1 MKKITSH
8 LGAIILSSGMLVS
21 GSSFAQEAVNIATSG
36 SGSPFY
42 QNAVGISRVIQN
54 HTAINATVES
64 GAGSTPNIFSI
75 MSGEADMAV
84 VNALAAISGYDATP
98 PFTSQ
103 VDLRI
108 IAQGGLSLRQV
119 FVRRGANI
127 SSVKDLEGK
136 TWIHAMP
143 ANPDILQISEA
154 LASVAELNTRGMRLA
169 SMTTSREAIDGF
181 SARTIDAVTMP
192 ASAGAPLV
200 AQLFESRTI
209 DYLPIDEATASA
221 LQELLPRGLNVGIL
235 PAGTYPNQAEDA
247 VVFELRTLLVAHANT
262 PDDVVYEIA
271 KAMFEN
277 REELS
282 SYHASARGWTV
293 ANTVNNPDLPL
304 HPGTIRYL
312 QEIGEWTP
320 AMEARQA
327 SF

>member
-1 MKKITSH
+1 MEKLMKKITSH

-127 SSVKDLEGK
+127 SSVKD
-136 TWIHAMP
+136 
-143 ANPDILQISEA
+143 
-154 LASVAELNTRGMRLA
+154 
-169 SMTTSREAIDGF
+169 
-181 SARTIDAVTMP
+181 
-192 ASAGAPLV
+192 
-200 AQLFESRTI
+200 
-209 DYLPIDEATASA
+209 
-221 LQELLPRGLNVGIL
+221 
-235 PAGTYPNQAEDA
+235 
-247 VVFELRTLLVAHANT
+247 
-262 PDDVVYEIA
+262 
-271 KAMFEN
+271 
-277 REELS
+277 
-282 SYHASARGWTV
+282 
-293 ANTVNNPDLPL
+293 
-304 HPGTIRYL
+304 
-312 QEIGEWTP
+312 
-320 AMEARQA
+320 
-327 SF
+327 